1 MSKSTFFTG
10 QPIFSQIIDLLSIP
24 RINRIAHQNK
34 TDRYCKKFLTYD
46 HLIVMLYA
54 IFNRCTSIREVVT
67 GLLAC
72 QGKLQHLGMNYSIRK
87 STLSDA
93 NKRRTSNVF
102 EDIYMDL
109 YNRCAKSLPDSQS
122 RKWFSRLYIMDSTTI
137 SLFQEILK
145 GAGLSAVNG
154 KRKGGMKAHTL
165 MKAEEDVPQLVRL
178 TAAASNDTNFM
189 SEIHLP
195 KGSILTFDR
204 GYNDY
209 SQLIRWET
217 NKVTWVT
224 RLRKLTAL
232 ETLASRPVSDH
243 HQKNGVVSDSLV
255 RLGWQK
261 KIKLQARIIV
271 YYDAKEKRTF
281 EFLTNNIEFYPL
293 TIAQIYQHRWQ
304 IETLFK
310 RIKQNY
316 PLRNF
321 LGDNENAIR
330 IQVWCALI
338 ADLLLKIINRQ
349 IKRAWSFANPS
360 SMIRLHLMT
369 YINLRKFLN
378 NPEKA
383 LKEFYSFT
391 LFPSTQKSLFIT

>member
-1 MSKSTFFTG
+1 M
-10 QPIFSQIIDLLSIP
+10 II
-24 RINRIAHQNK
+24 
-34 TDRYCKKFLTYD
+34 
-46 HLIVMLYA
+46 
-54 IFNRCTSIREVVT
+54 

-209 SQLIRWET
+209 SQLSRWKEG
-217 NKVTWVT
+217 KRVKFFQRLLWV
-224 RLRKLTAL
+224 
-232 ETLASRPVSDH
+232 V
-243 HQKNGVVSDSLV
+243 
-255 RLGWQK
+255 
-261 KIKLQARIIV
+261 
-271 YYDAKEKRTF
+271 
-281 EFLTNNIEFYPL
+281 
-293 TIAQIYQHRWQ
+293 
-304 IETLFK
+304 
-310 RIKQNY
+310 
-316 PLRNF
+316 
-321 LGDNENAIR
+321 
-330 IQVWCALI
+330 
-338 ADLLLKIINRQ
+338 
-349 IKRAWSFANPS
+349 
-360 SMIRLHLMT
+360 
-369 YINLRKFLN
+369 
-378 NPEKA
+378 
-383 LKEFYSFT
+383 
-391 LFPSTQKSLFIT
+391 

>member
-10 QPIFSQIIDLLSIP
+10 QPIFSQIIDLLSIS
-24 RINRIAHQNK
+24 RINRIAHQHR
-34 TDRYCKKFLTYD
+34 TDRYCKKFSTHG
-46 HLIVMLYA
+46 HLIVMLYT

-72 QGKLQHLGMNYSIRK
+72 HSKLHHLGMNYSIRK

-93 NKRRTSNVF
+93 NRRRTSDVF
-102 EDIYMDL
+102 EAIYMDL
-109 YNRCAKSLPDSQS
+109 YNRYAKSLPDSRS
-122 RKWFSRLYIMDSTTI
+122 RKWFSRLFIVDSTTI
-137 SLFQEILK
+137 SLFQEILRN
-145 GAGLSAVNG
+145 AGPSALNG
-154 KRKGGMKAHTL
+154 KRKGGIKAHTL
-165 MKAEEDVPQLVRL
+165 MKADEDVPQLVRL
-178 TAAASNDTNFM
+178 TAAVSNDTNFM
-189 SEIHLP
+189 SQIHLP

-209 SQLIRWET
+209 TQFIRWG
-217 NKVTWVT
+217 NNGVTWVT
-224 RLRKLTAL
+224 RLRKFTAI
-232 ETLASRPVSDH
+232 ETLEPKQVSQY
-243 HQKNGVVSDSLV
+243 HQKHGVVSDTLV
-255 RLGWQK
+255 RIGWQR

-281 EFLTNNIEFYPL
+281 EFLTNNLEFSPL
-293 TIAQIYQHRWQ
+293 TIAQIYQRRWQ

-321 LGDNENAIR
+321 LGDNENAVK

-338 ADLLLKIINRQ
+338 ADLLLKIISRQ
-349 IKRAWSFANPS
+349 IKRIWSFSNLS

-378 NPEKA
+378 GPEKA
-383 LKEFYSFT
+383 LKEFYSYT
-391 LFPSTQKSLFIT
+391 LYSPIQKSLFVT

>member
-1 MSKSTFFTG
+1 MNKSTFFTG
-10 QPIFSQIIDLLSIP
+10 QPIFSQIIDLLSIS
-24 RINRIAHQNK
+24 RINRIARQHR
-34 TDRYCKKFLTYD
+34 TDRYCKKFQTYD
-46 HLIVMLYA
+46 HLIVMLYT

-72 QGKLQHLGMNYSIRK
+72 HTKLHHLGMNYSIRK

-93 NKRRTSNVF
+93 NGRRTSNVF
-102 EDIYMDL
+102 EAIYMDL
-109 YNRCAKSLPDSQS
+109 YNRYAKSLPDSRS
-122 RKWFSRLYIMDSTTI
+122 RKWFSRLFIVDSTTI
-137 SLFQEILK
+137 SLFEEILK
-145 GAGLSAVNG
+145 GAGLSAMNG
-154 KRKGGMKAHTL
+154 KRKGGLKAHTL
-165 MKAEEDVPQLVRL
+165 IKADEDVPRLVRL
-178 TAAASNDTNFM
+178 TAAAANDTTFM
-189 SEIHLP
+189 SQIHLP

-209 SQLIRWET
+209 AQFNRWG
-217 NKVTWVT
+217 NNQITWVT
-224 RLRKLTAL
+224 RLRKLTVM
-232 ETLASRPVSDH
+232 ESPEPKQVSPYQ
-243 HQKNGVVSDSLV
+243 QKHGVVSDTFV
-255 RLGWQK
+255 RIGWQK
-261 KIKLQARIIV
+261 GNKVQARIVV
-271 YYDAKEKRTF
+271 YYDAKKKRTF
-281 EFLTNNIEFYPL
+281 EFLTNNLEFSPL
-293 TIAQIYQHRWQ
+293 TIAQIYQRRWQ

-338 ADLLLKIINRQ
+338 ADLLLKIVSKQ
-349 IKRAWSFANPS
+349 IKRIWSFANLS

-383 LKEFYSFT
+383 LKEFYYFT
-391 LFPSTQKSLFIT
+391 FHPPIQKSLFVT